1 MMKFYGNIPMGRI
14 GVLSLLLVC
23 LFSETQ
29 AQTNVNIITNGGAET
44 PPYLNGWSGTDLG
57 VRPGHPE
64 EGPWYLPTASDY
76 FGDATFSPGATHPA
90 HGGSFYFSAGIEPS
104 PSTNATLTQTI
115 NLSTYGLTGQDF
127 YFSFSGWVSTSGD
140 AGVGLDVAE
149 IKVEYLSGGISLP
162 QYLYDVQFMA
172 ADASDIGWH
181 NEVNVQH
188 VLASDNVDQVRISL
202 LADHENGLYSTAIFY
217 DDLSLVA
224 TTTLPVSL
232 LDFSA
237 VQKPDHTVELQ
248 WQTAQEQNS
257 RYFEVQRSSNG
268 KDFVSIGQVAA
279 AGNSQV
285 ISHYSFVDASPLSGN
300 SFYRLKPVD
309 LDGSYTYSKIVRIV
323 GLAGSKAVEVFGNPF
338 RDQLGLRIAA
348 AVPDKLVFT
357 LIDLSGRT
365 CWQQTYSAQT
375 GNNFI
380 NLYPPAEIA
389 AGVYVLQVKGAHT
402 YQTVKVLKQ

>member
-1 MMKFYGNIPMGRI
+1 MMKFYGIIPMGRI

-29 AQTNVNIITNGGAET
+29 AQTNVNIITNGDAEST
-44 PPYLNGWSGTDLG
+44 PILSHGWSGTSMGTQSGYADQ
-57 VRPGHPE
+57 
-64 EGPWYLPTASDY
+64 GPWYLPDTSSYAADLV
-76 FGDATFSPGATHPA
+76 GHGA
-90 HGGSFYFSAGIEPS
+90 HGGKYFFSAGVQPPIPGPTAFLS
-104 PSTNATLTQTI
+104 QTI
-115 NLSTYGLTGQDF
+115 DLSTFSLTGQDL
-127 YFSFSGWVSTSGD
+127 YFTFSGWVSTSGD
-140 AGVGLDVAE
+140 VGAGADIAE
-149 IKVEYLSGGISLP
+149 IKVEYLSGGISLS

-172 ADASDIGWH
+172 ADGSDVGWH
-181 NEVNVQH
+181 NLVNTQH
-188 VLASDNVDQVRISL
+188 ILASDNVDQIQISL
-202 LADHENGLYSTAIFY
+202 LADHENGVYSSAIFY

-380 NLYPPAEIA
+380 NLYPPAEIG